1 MTSVPSKI
9 KYETTWEARQMAIYK
24 CGQGVTKNPPR
35 GGGGVYQHIWA
46 LQVCGP
52 LEGMVL
58 TKASSLVWVYKSES
72 LGLEQGIIFQET
84 G

>member
-35 GGGGVYQHIWA
+35 GGGGVPAYLGFI
-46 LQVCGP
+46 
-52 LEGMVL
+52 GM
-58 TKASSLVWVYKSES
+58 WPFRGYGFNKSKQFS
-72 LGLEQGIIFQET
+72 LGIQIREFRP
-84 G
+84 